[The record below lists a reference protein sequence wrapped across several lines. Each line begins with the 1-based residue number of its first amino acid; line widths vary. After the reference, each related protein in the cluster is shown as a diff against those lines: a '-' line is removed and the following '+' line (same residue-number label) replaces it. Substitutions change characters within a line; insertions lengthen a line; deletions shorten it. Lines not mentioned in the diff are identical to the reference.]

1 MEGSSEPARVLAMR
15 RTQCWVIENYRYK
28 PCLRP
33 DREFRSLVSL
43 HNHSRYSFE
52 DLTSLNGVMAR
63 WFMRPLRPVVQ
74 SAFGLEWVPD
84 LNYAELL
91 YHPPFAPEDV
101 LRIESE
107 AAKRLGFD
115 HVHLAITDHNE
126 VAGSVELREH
136 RPLDGSGIALG
147 EELSIRFGGRLL
159 HLGITGLPED
169 GIAATHRTLRAAT
182 DEGRLDDVFET
193 LAATGCLVVLNHPL
207 ISWAHGNE
215 SERLVQELLKR
226 YGWAIHALEYNG
238 MRPRAENDRV
248 LELARQVGKPVVG
261 GGDSH
266 LLLASSTLCGSPGA
280 GSFAEF
286 MEEVKSGLGMPLIKS
301 DYFAPLRWKLFL
313 RVLAFIAHYRQIAHF
328 RGEPVQHRLEKR
340 TVLLDPVGRAAGI
353 FLRGISALGLAR

>member
-1 MEGSSEPARVLAMR
+1 MEGSSEPTRVLVMR

-28 PCLRP
+28 PCPRP
-33 DREFRSLVSL
+33 HREFRSVVSL
-43 HNHSRYSFE
+43 HNHSRYSVE
-52 DLTSLNGVMAR
+52 DLTSLNGVMSL
-63 WFMRPLRPVVQ
+63 WFMRPLRPIVK
-74 SAFGLEWVPD
+74 SAFGLGRVPD

-107 AAKRLGFD
+107 AGRHLGFENV
-115 HVHLAITDHNE
+115 HVAITDHDE
-126 VAGSVELREH
+126 VAGSVELRQR
-136 RPLDGSGIALG
+136 RPSDGNGIALG
-147 EELSIRFGGRLL
+147 EELSIRFRHHLL
-159 HLGITGLPED
+159 HLGITGLPEN
-169 GIAATHRTLRAAT
+169 GIAATHLALRDAARQ
-182 DEGRLDDVFET
+182 GRLDDLFET

-207 ISWAHGNE
+207 ISWAHGSE
-215 SERLVQELLKR
+215 SGILVLELLKR

-238 MRPRAENDRV
+238 MRPREENDRV

-286 MEEVKSGLGMPLIKS
+286 MEEVKSGLARPLIKS

-313 RVLAFIAHYRQIAHF
+313 RVLAFIALYRQIAHF
-328 RGEPVQHRLEKR
+328 RGEPVQRRLEKR